1 MRGFGAITKPSSPVI
16 RSAVSGRISKTGWQR
31 HPSIRS
37 SNRLALLNRLLLKRS
52 SNATWEVGR
61 FADATGKLYK
71 PAEILVPAPQRTGYR
86 PSIFTAAYQED
97 DPRFPSKE
105 ESFV

>member
-16 RSAVSGRISKTGWQR
+16 RSAVSGPSAKRVGSATRALEARIAWRYSTD
-31 HPSIRS
+31 
-37 SNRLALLNRLLLKRS
+37 LLKRS
-52 SNATWEVGR
+52 GNATWEVGR

-97 DPRFPSKE
+97 DPRFSSKE